1 MYCKISIFITSLINH
16 ILYLILRVHVLV
28 YFWFQVP
35 LYDMNITLLFD
46 FGLGISPC
54 VYRLG
59 RIPFTQLIP
68 WIEFKNNSMIFY
80 DTHMYHVH
88 VPVHVF

>member
-16 ILYLILRVHVLV
+16 ILYLILRIHVLI

-35 LYDMNITLLFD
+35 VYDMNITLLFD

-54 VYRLG
+54 VL
-59 RIPFTQLIP
+59 
-68 WIEFKNNSMIFY
+68 
-80 DTHMYHVH
+80 
-88 VPVHVF
+88 